1 VSQAFFLGALSR
13 ALATVLI
20 FPCIRTKKL
29 LMADKHHALKDA
41 DAHEPEAV
49 SYTAQSRLHRLGRL
63 QVMAAGCGDAHP
75 VLCCGVQVMSG
86 KESIMGTL
94 KKTVEQDG
102 VGALFQVGTEAHL
115 TSR

>member
-1 VSQAFFLGALSR
+1 
-13 ALATVLI
+13 
-20 FPCIRTKKL
+20 
-29 LMADKHHALKDA
+29 
-41 DAHEPEAV
+41 
-49 SYTAQSRLHRLGRL
+49 
-63 QVMAAGCGDAHP
+63 MAAGCGDAHP

>member
-1 VSQAFFLGALSR
+1 MAHRPPALVCRQAFFLGALSR

-49 SYTAQSRLHRLGRL
+49 SYITKQ
-63 QVMAAGCGDAHP
+63 
-75 VLCCGVQVMSG
+75 
-86 KESIMGTL
+86 IT
-94 KKTVEQDG
+94 
-102 VGALFQVGTEAHL
+102 
-115 TSR
+115 